1 MRNFD
6 CFDATFIRKQRPM
19 SKNNELLNESSLV
32 EACINNDAKAQR
44 YLFDTYGS
52 KMLGVCARYCRNMED
67 ARDAMQDG
75 FVKIFRIIGTFNGKS
90 KLETWMTRVMMNT
103 AIDHFKKESR
113 FVLFDTT
120 EKIIS
125 DDTPDEAL
133 FADEES
139 QDLTEEQI
147 LEIMNEL
154 PDGYRVVFNMYVV
167 DNLSHK
173 EIAER
178 LGISEGTSK
187 SQLARARKHLQQ
199 LLVNKGLVER

>member
-1 MRNFD
+1 
-6 CFDATFIRKQRPM
+6 M
-19 SKNNELLNESSLV
+19 SKNNELLNESALV

-133 FADEES
+133 FVDEERE
-139 QDLTEEQI
+139 DLTEEQI